1 MSVIDKVGG
10 RNFITYNGVTKSV
23 PKWAEE
29 LKVEIKTITRRD
41 QRGWS
46 VHEVLF
52 GRKRRV
58 TASTPMRKIYL
69 AIGDKKLS
77 ITQWAEELGVP
88 RERLYSRYR
97 RGMSPMEVLAPVP
110 RKETIE
116 PISYRGI
123 TKTLAEWAEKFG
135 VKYSMVYNRY
145 KRGHSGESIV
155 AYLYQQYRKDANDI
169 K

>member
-1 MSVIDKVGG
+1 
-10 RNFITYNGVTKSV
+10 
-23 PKWAEE
+23 
-29 LKVEIKTITRRD
+29 
-41 QRGWS
+41 
-46 VHEVLF
+46 
-52 GRKRRV
+52 
-58 TASTPMRKIYL
+58 
-69 AIGDKKLS
+69 
-77 ITQWAEELGVP
+77 
-88 RERLYSRYR
+88 
-97 RGMSPMEVLAPVP
+97 MEVLAPVP

-155 AYLYQQYRKDANDI
+155 SYLYQQYRKDVNDI